1 VAPVERTPRA
11 GRRQD
16 FSYRRCIARQKLSA
30 EITSSAT
37 PSALSV
43 SSTAPGGA
51 KMCSIDSALS
61 PVSSKRWMIESAKLL
76 RS

>member
-1 VAPVERTPRA
+1 MPRA
-11 GRRQD
+11 CSRQD

-37 PSALSV
+37 PNALSV
-43 SSTAPGGA
+43 SSTSPGGA
-51 KMCSIDSALS
+51 NTCSIAAALS
-61 PVSSKRWMIESAKLL
+61 PVRSKRWMIESAKVC